1 MSLWAPAGDVSESK
15 LVIFYRPPD
24 QKEKLDCEMT
34 VQIKQAC
41 KKERVVGIEDFNYTS
56 IDWNT
61 LREGK

>member
-1 MSLWAPAGDVSESK
+1 
-15 LVIFYRPPD
+15 
-24 QKEKLDCEMT
+24 MT

-41 KKERVVGIEDFNYTS
+41 KKERVVGTEDFNYPG